1 MNTAIILAAG
11 KSSRMGSDTPKQ
23 YLKINEK
30 LVIDY
35 SIDAFQDCDIIDDI
49 IIVVEKE
56 YIDKVKD
63 LYPKLNIIQGGACRK
78 ESSFLV
84 LKACSP
90 LTKNVII
97 HDAARIFI
105 NKSLILNCINT
116 LLNADGATIAT
127 LMTDTLARFKNNFI
141 TNMEEREKLIS
152 IQTPQAFNYKKI
164 LLAHEKFSGEATDD
178 IRIMLESGYNCQFI
192 ISDNQNFKLTTKSD
206 YENSIKILGKNR

>member
-23 YLKINEK
+23 YLKINNK

-49 IIVVEKE
+49 IIVVEKK
-56 YIDKVKD
+56 YIDKVKG
-63 LYPKLNIIQGGACRK
+63 LYPKLNIIEGGNSRK
-78 ESSFLV
+78 ESSFLG
-84 LKACSP
+84 LEACSP
-90 LTKNVII
+90 LTENVII

-105 NKSLILNCINT
+105 NKSLILNCINA
-116 LLNADGATIAT
+116 LLNADGVTIAT
-127 LMTDTLARFKNNFI
+127 LMTDTLARFRDNFI

-164 LLAHEKFSGEATDD
+164 FLAHKKFSGEATDD
-178 IRIMLESGYNCQFI
+178 IRVMLESGYNCQFV
-192 ISDNQNFKLTTKSD
+192 ISDNQNFKLTTKLD
-206 YENSIKILGKNR
+206 YENSIKILKENK